1 MKMKTIQRAFAWAL
15 TLVMVLSA
23 APLGVFAEGE
33 GEQKCICTV
42 KCGEER
48 NTECPVC
55 NENAEKC
62 AVTPQKQED
71 EENKDGGSGTPGVV
85 PPKTDGETPSGG
97 AGGSSKDD
105 TTDTTN
111 TTNTNNSS
119 ANSSSTGGGKTSNQT
134 GGSGDG
140 TTTGTGSGSSGSK
153 GTPSDKN
160 GEGSGGSGTGENTG
174 NKTEKK
180 TFSISFNVQ
189 GHGNKPED
197 MTTDENGKLTGGLPA
212 LNNVEGFT
220 FVGWYL
226 DKDCSEG
233 KKVENDYPFT
243 ANTPLY
249 AKWTENTP
257 TGTGSGSSGS
267 KQDESLEFKKNDN
280 INTSVTYGKITPGDT
295 KVGYTI
301 TFNTQGKCAAPQE
314 QETDKD
320 GKLSELPTPT
330 ATGYTFGGWYLD
342 DKCSDDQKVE
352 NDHPF
357 TTNTELYAKWTPIT
371 YTVTF
376 HDNYRNP
383 ELIYDQSFDYGSSE
397 QLKFNDTIISRDYYV
412 FDGWAE
418 TPDGKIKYGTGS
430 TVKNLCSQQGAKK
443 DLYAVWRYIPRD
455 VIFYACGGTITKD
468 GQEVTSD
475 EVKTQESPLN
485 TVKAEE
491 VPTPTR
497 EGYAFLGWYEL
508 DTNNKFS
515 LDTPYNTDTTL
526 KAWWVALDKPN
537 NVTLGENFLN
547 ENSEKLVAGTEKV
560 VIRAKPAGESDH
572 EQIKNVLGD
581 ALDGKKLAVYDL
593 YVQMLKE
600 DGTKLGEFESV
611 NGLIRFDFPVTENV
625 AAVYHGTTPMSVSD
639 GTTPGYLQNGSTLC
653 IWANSFSPYAIVT
666 DGYRITLNTQG
677 GTLAADVPNPMVTDP
692 NGKLQVD
699 LPMPTKTG
707 YTFGGWYRT
716 ADCAGNPVK
725 KGDIFDSNAT
735 LYAKWT
741 AKPGYTVTFD
751 FNGAVSSVNPYT
763 TDNFGKLSNLPEP
776 KRDGCIFLGWYI
788 GETKVDVN
796 HIYTENTTLVAK
808 WSRNVNSIEVKSDS
822 NGISA
827 PDGFLDGIEIDP
839 GVARIEVVA
848 KSQENEALKEALKR
862 QIENFDKKHVLQF
875 DLSVETQNADG
886 TRIGNLDRVGKL
898 IRFTFE
904 NIPGNGI
911 RVFRLHGG
919 NLQELDESTGT
930 TEGYRY
936 SDGTLTIWA
945 SQFSPYAIVV
955 NPVAVT
961 VTFDPV
967 GGTVDPKTMTTG
979 TDGKL
984 KENLPTPT
992 RTGYTFDGWYS
1003 DKNHTGN
1010 KMTQDVTFLRD
1021 STLYAKWN
1029 PNTYTVT
1036 FHDNYND
1043 PEVKSQQTFTYDV
1056 AQSLDCGST
1065 IRRDYYTLS
1074 GWAETSGGPKKFAPT
1089 ETVQSLI
1096 PEGNKDL
1103 YALWTYEP
1111 RRVTFDA
1118 DGGKIKKD
1126 GAEVDKVTVNTQEAP
1141 INTVKAADVPVPEL
1155 REGYYFGGWYTQ
1167 KNGKGDLVKTGETKE
1182 PTVFNRDA
1190 TVYAYWIVFEP
1201 VTVTF
1206 KCQGGT
1212 ARIGSTDVKEFT
1224 MQTKWPGVLDGTPS
1238 TPGRSGYK
1246 FEGWYTA
1253 AGVKVDADTL
1263 FLRNSTVYARWKRA
1277 VSITGNPRTGDQVKL
1292 EAAIGILAAAA
1303 IGLGTTVVLKKRKEK

>member
-33 GEQKCICTV
+33 EGQTCICTV
-42 KCGEER
+42 KCGETAKED
-48 NTECPVC
+48 CPVC
-55 NENAEKC
+55 GGESGNPEACVGKTQEELEAAAKLAAEEAERKAAEEAAQKAAEEEKRKAEEEAAQKAAKEGGDPSAKVELKKSEGTTNENIAP
-62 AVTPQKQED
+62 VSD
-71 EENKDGGSGTPGVV
+71 D
-85 PPKTDGETPSGG
+85 DGENLNDTPETVEVSFVTNGAEETIKPMMVAKGDALGERLPSPRKSGY
-97 AGGSSKDD
+97 
-105 TTDTTN
+105 
-111 TTNTNNSS
+111 
-119 ANSSSTGGGKTSNQT
+119 
-134 GGSGDG
+134 
-140 TTTGTGSGSSGSK
+140 
-153 GTPSDKN
+153 
-160 GEGSGGSGTGENTG
+160 
-174 NKTEKK
+174 
-180 TFSISFNVQ
+180 
-189 GHGNKPED
+189 
-197 MTTDENGKLTGGLPA
+197 
-212 LNNVEGFT
+212 T
-220 FVGWYL
+220 FVGWY
-226 DKDCSEG
+226 KDQNFTEEN
-233 KKVENDYPFT
+233 KVTNGTKFED
-243 ANTPLY
+243 NTILY
-249 AKWTENTP
+249 AKWTENKSE
-257 TGTGSGSSGS
+257 TGVDVIFNF
-267 KQDESLEFKKNDN
+267 QLENVENVTKKTN
-280 INTSVTYGKITPGDT
+280 
-295 KVGYTI
+295 
-301 TFNTQGKCAAPQE
+301 AE
-314 QETDKD
+314 
-320 GKLSELPTPT
+320 GKLEGELPSYTK
-330 ATGYTFGGWYLD
+330 TGFDLKGWYLTTEY
-342 DKCSDDQKVE
+342 KEDQKVTSGTE
-352 NDHPF
+352 F
-357 TTNTELYAKWTPIT
+357 KQETTVYAKWEQQPEAV
-371 YTVTF
+371 TVTF
-376 HDNYRNP
+376 
-383 ELIYDQSFDYGSSE
+383 
-397 QLKFNDTIISRDYYV
+397 
-412 FDGWAE
+412 
-418 TPDGKIKYGTGS
+418 
-430 TVKNLCSQQGAKK
+430 
-443 DLYAVWRYIPRD
+443 
-455 VIFYACGGTITKD
+455 
-468 GQEVTSD
+468 
-475 EVKTQESPLN
+475 
-485 TVKAEE
+485 KAEGGACDVE
-491 VPTPTR
+491 STKVNENKKLESLPKPER
-497 EGYAFLGWYEL
+497 EGYTFLGWYIENTETKVTLETIYENSTTLVARWEKAIPVVPTEGVTPSVDFLKGITLVEGTDKVEIRVKQADETTFNLIKIEL
-508 DTNNKFS
+508 DDVLDVNK
-515 LDTPYNTDTTL
+515 L
-526 KAWWVALDKPN
+526 
-537 NVTLGENFLN
+537 
-547 ENSEKLVAGTEKV
+547 
-560 VIRAKPAGESDH
+560 
-572 EQIKNVLGD
+572 
-581 ALDGKKLAVYDL
+581 LAVYDL
-593 YVQMLKE
+593 SVHMLKDNE
-600 DGTKLGEFESV
+600 SLGELKSV
-611 NGLIRFDFPVTENV
+611 NGLIRFDFTVTENV

-677 GTLAADVPNPMVTDP
+677 GTLATDVPNPMVTDP

-751 FNGAVSSVNPYT
+751 FNGVESSVNSYT
-763 TDNFGKLSNLPEP
+763 TDNFGKLGNLPKPE
-776 KRDGCIFLGWYI
+776 RDGCSFLGWYI

-827 PDGFLDGIEIDP
+827 PDGFLNGIEIDP
-839 GVARIEVVA
+839 EVAKIEVVA
-848 KSQENEALKEALKR
+848 KSQENEALKEALKG

-875 DLSVETQNADG
+875 DLSVETWDEH
-886 TRIGNLDRVGKL
+886 GNSLRPIPQVNGL
-898 IRFTFE
+898 IRFSFG

-919 NLQELDESTGT
+919 NLQKLDESDGT
-930 TEGYRY
+930 TEGYSY
-936 SDGTLTIWA
+936 SKSDGTLTIFA
-945 SQFSPYAIVV
+945 NQFSPYAIIS
-955 NPVAVT
+955 NTVAVKID
-961 VTFDPV
+961 FDPM
-967 GGTVDPKTMTTG
+967 GGTVAPKTMTTG

-984 KENLPTPT
+984 KDPLPTPT

-1021 STLYAKWN
+1021 STLYAKWI

-1182 PTVFNRDA
+1182 PTVFTRDA
-1190 TVYAYWIVFEP
+1190 TVYAYWIKFEP

-1263 FLRNSTVYARWKRA
+1263 FLRNSTVYAHWKRA

-1303 IGLGTTVVLKKRKEK
+1303 IGLGATVVLKKRKEK

>member
-15 TLVMVLSA
+15 TLVMVLSV

-33 GEQKCICTV
+33 EEQMCICTEKCDETV
-42 KCGEER
+42 KED
-48 NTECPVC
+48 CPVC
-55 NENAEKC
+55 GGESGNPETCVGKTQEELEAEAAAKL
-62 AVTPQKQED
+62 AAEEAERKAAEEAAQKAAEEGGNPPAKVESKKSED
-71 EENKDGGSGTPGVV
+71 TTGDNIAPVSD
-85 PPKTDGETPSGG
+85 DGENLNDTVETVEVSFVTNGAETPIDAMMVAKGG
-97 AGGSSKDD
+97 
-105 TTDTTN
+105 TITLP
-111 TTNTNNSS
+111 
-119 ANSSSTGGGKTSNQT
+119 
-134 GGSGDG
+134 
-140 TTTGTGSGSSGSK
+140 
-153 GTPSDKN
+153 TP
-160 GEGSGGSGTGENTG
+160 TRT
-174 NKTEKK
+174 
-180 TFSISFNVQ
+180 
-189 GHGNKPED
+189 
-197 MTTDENGKLTGGLPA
+197 
-212 LNNVEGFT
+212 GFT
-220 FVGWYL
+220 FDGWYVS
-226 DKDCSEG
+226 KTFEG
-233 KKVENDYPFT
+233 APVDETKTYNEAT
-243 ANTPLY
+243 TLY
-249 AKWTENTP
+249 ANWTENTA
-257 TGTGSGSSGS
+257 TGVTVTFKFQLEGVA
-267 KQDESLEFKKNDN
+267 DEQRTAK
-280 INTSVTYGKITPGDT
+280 
-295 KVGYTI
+295 
-301 TFNTQGKCAAPQE
+301 A
-314 QETDKD
+314 D
-320 GKLSELPTPT
+320 GTLDDPLPTYSKP
-330 ATGYTFGGWYLD
+330 GYNFLYWYMNAED
-342 DKCSDDQKVE
+342 STEPQVTSETK
-352 NDHPF
+352 F
-357 TTNTELYAKWTPIT
+357 TQDTTVYAKWQKQPEAV
-371 YTVTF
+371 TVTF
-376 HDNYRNP
+376 DANGGKCDVERATVN
-383 ELIYDQSFDYGSSE
+383 ENKKLGS
-397 QLKFNDTIISRDYYV
+397 LPN
-412 FDGWAE
+412 
-418 TPDGKIKYGTGS
+418 
-430 TVKNLCSQQGAKK
+430 
-443 DLYAVWRYIPRD
+443 
-455 VIFYACGGTITKD
+455 
-468 GQEVTSD
+468 
-475 EVKTQESPLN
+475 
-485 TVKAEE
+485 
-491 VPTPTR
+491 PTR
-497 EGYAFLGWYEL
+497 EGYTFLGWYIE
-508 DTNNKFS
+508 
-515 LDTPYNTDTTL
+515 NTETKVTLETIYENSTTL
-526 KAWWVALDKPN
+526 VARWKKEVSVEKPD
-537 NVTLGENFLN
+537 NVTLGENFLK
-547 ENSEKLVAGTEKV
+547 ENSEKLAEGTEKV
-560 VIRAKPAGESDH
+560 VVHVVQRDETGLAEVRGF
-572 EQIKNVLGD
+572 LGS
-581 ALDGKKLAVYDL
+581 ALDDKKLLAAYDL
-593 YVQMLKE
+593 FVDMMKGNE
-600 DGTKLGEFESV
+600 SLGELKSV
-611 NGLIRFDFPVTENV
+611 NGLIQFDFPVTGNV

-707 YTFGGWYRT
+707 YTFGCWYRT

-725 KGDIFDSNAT
+725 KGDIFDSNTT

-839 GVARIEVVA
+839 EVAKIEVVA
-848 KSQENEALKEALKR
+848 KSQENEALKKALGEEIR
-862 QIENFDKKHVLQF
+862 DLDKKHVLQF
-875 DLSVETQNADG
+875 DLSVETWDEH
-886 TRIGNLDRVGKL
+886 GNSLGPIPRVNGL
-898 IRFTFE
+898 IRFSFG

-919 NLQELDESTGT
+919 LQVLYKSDGT
-930 TEGYRY
+930 KEGYSY
-936 SDGTLTIWA
+936 SESDGTLTIWA
-945 SQFSPYAIVV
+945 NQFSPYAIIS
-955 NPVAVT
+955 NTVAVKID
-961 VTFDPV
+961 FDPM

-984 KENLPTPT
+984 KDALPTPT

-1003 DKNHTGN
+1003 DKNYTGN
-1010 KMTQDVTFLRD
+1010 KIAQGHTFLRD

-1043 PEVKSQQTFTYDV
+1043 PEVTSQQTFTYDV
-1056 AQSLDCGST
+1056 AQSLNCGST

-1182 PTVFNRDA
+1182 PTVFTRDA
-1190 TVYAYWIVFEP
+1190 TVYAYWIEFEP

-1263 FLRNSTVYARWKRA
+1263 FLRNSTVYAHWKRA

-1303 IGLGTTVVLKKRKEK
+1303 IGLGATVVLKKRKEK